1 MRIPVVDVIAGTTL
15 RATWINSGTTP
26 SAITSALRTGSET
39 IISSVSAISSG
50 NGFYFA
56 LHGLPTSGGWFINEW
71 IAIIASNTYVDRQL
85 VRTTRLEVD

>member
-15 RATWINSGTTP
+15 RATWVGSGMVPTL
-26 SAITSALRTGSET
+26 ITSALRTGSET
-39 IISSVSAISSG
+39 VVSSVAAVASG

-56 LHGLPTSGGWFINEW
+56 LHPIPTSGGWYINEW
-71 IAIIASNTYVDRQL
+71 IAILASNTYVDRQL